1 MIACLRSNNRLLPP
15 WVNERTNGHRVSE
28 RKPSTTGK
36 VIFAAVALWSAFS
49 VGSETG
55 TEAGPSAG
63 QLSLRVVRVVDR
75 FPPYEDF
82 CRRQPDEC
90 DLSGDTVAIH
100 SPELIWKLG
109 EINASVNHEI
119 RFALDANQYG
129 SEEHWALPVSGYGDC
144 EDLAL
149 EKRSRLATFG
159 VTRGSLRLAFVFHKR
174 YLNSHCVLTVETSRG
189 TYILDSFTDEVF
201 RWDRVLYN
209 FEARERTD
217 GRWDRFDQTGWSYE
231 Y

>member
-1 MIACLRSNNRLLPP
+1 MKWPMVPNVP
-15 WVNERTNGHRVSE
+15 EK
-28 RKPSTTGK
+28 KPCAIGK

-49 VGSETG
+49 IRAETG
-55 TEAGPSAG
+55 TEAGP
-63 QLSLRVVRVVDR
+63 LSLPVVRVVDR

-100 SPELIWKLG
+100 SPELIRKLN
-109 EINASVNHEI
+109 EINSSVNHEI
-119 RFALDANQYG
+119 RFALDASQYG

-149 EKRSRLATFG
+149 EKRSRLAAAG
-159 VTRGSLRLAFVFHKR
+159 VTRGALRLAFVFHKR
-174 YLNSHCVLTVETSRG
+174 RLNSHGILTVETSKG
-189 TYILDSFTDEVF
+189 TYILDSSTDEVF
-201 RWDRVLYN
+201 RWDQAFYN